1 MMITGIEIICQ
12 KANKDIST
20 WHDVYETSVEYTIN
34 KIKHEKKWM
43 GGKFVEIYIELYNDG
58 EYHKLFLDIKKNEYN
73 KLLGVVLQGR
83 LQ

>member
-43 GGKFVEIYIELYNDG
+43 GGKFVEIYIELYNEG

>member
-1 MMITGIEIICQ
+1 MITGIEIICQ

>member
-20 WHDVYETSVEYTIN
+20 WQDVYETSVEDTIN

-43 GGKFVEIYIELYNDG
+43 GGKFVEINLELYNNG

-73 KLLGVVLQGR
+73 KLLGLVLQGR
-83 LQ
+83 LK